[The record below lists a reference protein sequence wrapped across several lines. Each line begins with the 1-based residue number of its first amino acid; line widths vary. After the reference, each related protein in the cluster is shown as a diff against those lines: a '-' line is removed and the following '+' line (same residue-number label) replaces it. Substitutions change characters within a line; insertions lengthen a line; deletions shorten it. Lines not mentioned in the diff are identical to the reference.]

1 MTPRRWTRRLALLGV
16 LCLSGA
22 SCQKLAS
29 ELRKTQEPQVLK
41 SWDGAFQ
48 VTVPPGWR
56 TDRDLHEKA
65 DLGVSKRTEENY
77 LVVLSEST
85 QDFTDMD
92 LQRHSD
98 ATLKTILGSL
108 KSSNVGPVLRMSVAG
123 QPALQYEIAGV
134 SGNLKV
140 KYLHTTVELGGY
152 YHQILAWTLASRWDR
167 NKDGLRAAVL
177 SFRQARPPGS
187 R

>member
-1 MTPRRWTRRLALLGV
+1 MTPRRWTRLALLGA
-16 LCLSGA
+16 LCLLGT

-29 ELRKTQEPQVLK
+29 ELRKGQEPQVLK

-48 VTVPPGWR
+48 VTVPAGWR

-65 DLGVSKRTEENY
+65 DLAVSQRGQENY
-77 LVVLSEST
+77 LVVLSESAA
-85 QDFTDMD
+85 DFAEMD

-98 ATLKTILGSL
+98 TTLETIVGSL
-108 KSSNVGPVLRMSVAG
+108 KSSNVGPVANITVAG
-123 QPALQYEIAGV
+123 QKALQYEVAGV

-177 SFRQARPPGS
+177 SFSQTRAQGS
-187 R
+187 TR